1 VKLYFTIFPAG
12 GNEATK
18 KTTKKKQQQ
27 KKQKKKQIENTW
39 PCGLALYY
47 FD

>member
-18 KTTKKKQQQ
+18 KNNKKTTTTKKT
-27 KKQKKKQIENTW
+27 KKKQIENTW

-47 FD
+47 FE